1 MIVTKELTILALT
14 RMHGGVCTAGI
25 DGDGRWVRPVRPAS
39 PDCLVPHAE
48 SRSRYETVTDY
59 CLLPLDFFHGGR
71 SHLVN
76 LGVTRFYFSAHT
88 PQPPHTEDW
97 TMALARKPQLI
108 RKLTGE
114 EQERF
119 LAAHVEEG
127 LPLFDRDGSRSLA
140 LIRPDSFSFSFG
152 MNRSGDDVSVRASF
166 RVGRAGDLEV
176 GDVGCTDLRMR
187 ALGRKLLERAGGERV
202 LLSGEDFRRHDK
214 EATYLT
220 VGLSRPF
227 QGKHWLILVGVH
239 SIPELAVEIDFA
251 KL

>member
-1 MIVTKELTILALT
+1 MIVTKDLTILALT
-14 RMHGGVCTAGI
+14 KMHGGVCTAGI
-25 DGDGRWVRPVRPAS
+25 DGDGRWVRPVRPGLTDHIS
-39 PDCLVPHAE
+39 HTE
-48 SRSRYETVTDY
+48 SKPRYETVTDY

-71 SHLVN
+71 SHLAN
-76 LGVTRFYFSAHT
+76 LGVTRFHFSAHT

-108 RKLTGE
+108 GKLTGE

-127 LPLFDRDGSRSLA
+127 VPLFDCDCSRSLA
-140 LIRPDSFSFSFG
+140 LIKPGSFSFSFG

-166 RVGRAGDLEV
+166 RVGDVEV

-187 ALGRKLLERAGGERV
+187 ALGRKLLEKAGGEKV
-202 LLSGEDFRRHDK
+202 LLSDEDFRRHDK

-239 SIPELAVEIDFA
+239 SIPELTVEIDFA